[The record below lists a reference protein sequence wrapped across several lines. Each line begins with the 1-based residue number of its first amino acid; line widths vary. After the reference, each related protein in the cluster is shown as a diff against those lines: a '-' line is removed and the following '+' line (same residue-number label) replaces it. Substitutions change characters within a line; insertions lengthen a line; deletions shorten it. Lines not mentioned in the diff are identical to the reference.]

1 VEQADDPRATSW
13 RSRVGV
19 AARSNVR
26 CRLGSG
32 SVMTPRAAAILAFG
46 LLAAAVVHG
55 GVYEGKIG
63 GDGMLMY
70 RLNRITGSVTVCS
83 AEMCLPLRS
92 GASPR

>member
-19 AARSNVR
+19 AARSNVQ
-26 CRLGSG
+26 CRLGSI
-32 SVMTPRAAAILAFG
+32 MTPRAAAILAVG

-83 AEMCLPLRS
+83 AEMCLLLRS